1 MADSPGAWFSV
12 RINGAVRGY
21 HVYGATWNPYV
32 GELLTTVP
40 ETANREDKY
49 AVAMKQ
55 NGNDESDPLLLVT
68 FPVKFLSLVHSLSDE
83 VN

>member
-49 AVAMKQ
+49 AVAVKQ
-55 NGNDESDPLLLVT
+55 NGNDESDPLLLV
-68 FPVKFLSLVHSLSDE
+68 
-83 VN
+83 